1 MEGSSTRFL
10 WDIDGQN
17 RIEQARVRFQV
28 TLTFQM
34 TLAPID
40 TILACA
46 ERGGVVRGDR
56 GGSA

>member
-1 MEGSSTRFL
+1 MEGSSSFSL
-10 WDIDGQN
+10 WDIVGQT

-28 TLTFQM
+28 ALTFQM